1 MARRLCPAVQA
12 RVGAEFKVET
22 VDCASEI
29 GSGALPR
36 ETIPSAGLALR
47 PTAKRGAGRALAR
60 LAGALRALP
69 IPVIGRVADG
79 AMILDLRCLEDEGG
93 FSQNLA
99 ALAEPA
105 GE

>member
-22 VDCASEI
+22 IDCASEI

-36 ETIPSAGLALR
+36 ETIPAQGSRSGRPQSAA
-47 PTAKRGAGRALAR
+47 PAGRSPA

-79 AMILDLRCLEDEGG
+79 AMIFDLRCLEDEGG